1 MIEPSFGIGRIIY
14 CLYEHAFYV
23 REAEEASSK
32 GDKSEKAER
41 TVFRFTPLV
50 APIKCTVFPLVVDAR
65 LNRVAVDIK
74 AGLTRN
80 GLASKMDTTG
90 TTIGKRYARTDELGV
105 PYAITV
111 DFESV
116 DGDGSVTLRDRD
128 TCAQVRIHHG
138 EVAKVVQ
145 RLVAGEEK
153 WDQVGLLYTA
163 QGGSLDVCGCS
174 SC

>member
-1 MIEPSFGIGRIIY
+1 MIEPSFGIGRIVY

-23 REAEEASSK
+23 REGDEGGGKA
-32 GDKSEKAER
+32 DKSEKAER

-65 LNRVAVDIK
+65 LNRLAVDIK
-74 AGLTRN
+74 SGLTRN

-128 TCAQVRIHHG
+128 TCAQVRIHHA
-138 EVAKVVQ
+138 EVAKVVH
-145 RLVAGEEK
+145 RLVVGEVTWE
-153 WDQVGLLYTA
+153 QVGA
-163 QGGSLDVCGCS
+163 VCPKQGGSLDGCGCL